1 MKITIIGHGYV
12 GLVTGCVMADLGHQV
27 TVIGRNP
34 EKIQRLKNGDPI
46 IYEPG
51 LKPILK
57 RNLASKHIN
66 FRLDYESVKNSQ
78 VIFIAVGTP
87 PNPDGSADL
96 SAVIEV
102 AEKIAQ
108 YLSDKH
114 FTVVSCKSTV
124 PIGTNKMVEDIIN
137 KKIKGKKISFATAS
151 CPEFL
156 KEGSAVKDTLSP
168 DRIVIGSNNK
178 KAIKILIDLHKKL
191 PGERVIT
198 DLQSAELIKYAS
210 NSMLA
215 TKISFANLI
224 SFYAE
229 KTNADVKTVL
239 QAVGLDKRIGP
250 QFLGAGIGYG
260 GSCFPKDV
268 KALIH
273 MGKKLKIDTSLIEST
288 EKINQQAKDNFL
300 NKIVKNIRE
309 KDIAVWGLSF
319 KPNTDD
325 IRFSPSLYLIDKL
338 LNLKFKITVYDP
350 KAMENTKQIYKD
362 KLNYAKDCYECL
374 KQKSGLIIATDW
386 PEFISAD
393 LKKVKQLLKHPDI
406 FDGRNIYDLKTMTT
420 LGFNYY
426 SIGRPTIKSTT

>member
-12 GLVTGCVMADLGHQV
+12 GLVTGCVLADLGHKV
-27 TVIGRNP
+27 SIIGRNKDKL
-34 EKIQRLKNGDPI
+34 EKLNNGDPI

-57 RNLASKHIN
+57 RNLASNHIE
-66 FRLDYESVKNSQ
+66 FRLDYNSVKDSK
-78 VIFIAVGTP
+78 VVFIAVGTP

-102 AEKIAQ
+102 AEKIAEH
-108 YLSDKH
+108 LSDKH

-124 PIGTNKMVEDIIN
+124 PIGTNQMIEKIITKKAAS
-137 KKIKGKKISFATAS
+137 KKIKFATAS

-156 KEGSAVKDTLSP
+156 KEGSAVKDTLTP
-168 DRIVIGSNNK
+168 DRIVIGSNSK
-178 KAIKILIDLHKKL
+178 EAIEILLQLHKKL
-191 PGERVIT
+191 PGKRVIT

-210 NSMLA
+210 NSMLV

-229 KTNADVKTVL
+229 KTGADVKTVL
-239 QAVGLDKRIGP
+239 TAVGLDKRIGK

-260 GSCFPKDV
+260 GSCFPKDI
-268 KALIH
+268 KALIY
-273 MGKKLKIDTSLIEST
+273 MGKRLKIDTSLIEST
-288 EKINQQAKDNFL
+288 EKVNQQAKDNFL
-300 NKIVKNIRE
+300 KKIIDNARGKN
-309 KDIAVWGLSF
+309 IAVWGLSF

-338 LNLKFKITVYDP
+338 LKRNFKITAYDP
-350 KAMENTKQIYKD
+350 KAIANTQKIYKN
-362 KLNYAKDCYECL
+362 KINYAADQYSCLQNKD
-374 KQKSGLIIATDW
+374 GLVITTDW
-386 PEFISAD
+386 KQFITAD
-393 LKKVKQLLKHPDI
+393 LKKVKKLLNYPDI
-406 FDGRNIYDLKTMTT
+406 FDGRNIYELEAMQK

-426 SIGRPTIKSTT
+426 STGRPTIKQNK